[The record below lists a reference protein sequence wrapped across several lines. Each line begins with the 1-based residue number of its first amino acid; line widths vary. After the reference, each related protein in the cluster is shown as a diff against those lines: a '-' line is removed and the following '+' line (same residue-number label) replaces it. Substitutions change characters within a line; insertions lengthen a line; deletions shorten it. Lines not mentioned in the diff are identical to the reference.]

1 MAERPMEHFTVD
13 GVNIFEVT
21 DAKARQDVSDL
32 KDGDM
37 VDKILCMCDPD
48 DILDIILWKRA
59 ENPVWICQDWWKLLY
74 YCSDDCRIPQR
85 R

>member
-32 KDGDM
+32 KDDIEEIGLSV
-37 VDKILCMCDPD
+37 VDGALNITYTED
-48 DILDIILWKRA
+48 
-59 ENPVWICQDWWKLLY
+59 
-74 YCSDDCRIPQR
+74 
-85 R
+85 

>member
-32 KDGDM
+32 KDDFSDLGLSV
-37 VDKILCMCDPD
+37 VDGKIN
-48 DILDIILWKRA
+48 ITYEEVSA
-59 ENPVWICQDWWKLLY
+59 
-74 YCSDDCRIPQR
+74 
-85 R
+85 

>member
-32 KDGDM
+32 KDEFSNIGLS
-37 VDKILCMCDPD
+37 VV
-48 DILDIILWKRA
+48 
-59 ENPVWICQDWWKLLY
+59 EGKLNITY
-74 YCSDDCRIPQR
+74 QEVSE
-85 R
+85 